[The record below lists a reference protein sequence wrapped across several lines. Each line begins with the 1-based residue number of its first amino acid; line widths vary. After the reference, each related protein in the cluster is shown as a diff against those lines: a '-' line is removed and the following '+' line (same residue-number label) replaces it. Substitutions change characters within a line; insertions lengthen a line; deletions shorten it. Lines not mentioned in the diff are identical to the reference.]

1 MDTKKRIDRQ
11 VDPFLSEEEPGLCN
25 IQPHDVV
32 VHVES
37 PADREIPLAQTP
49 HAHVFIEVQGPVMTV
64 DIQFQ
69 TTRRR

>member
-1 MDTKKRIDRQ
+1 MDTKKRIDLT

-32 VHVES
+32 VHVET
-37 PADREIPLAQTP
+37 PADREIPLTQTP